1 MIIKHCFT
9 ALVDDLGL
17 MIVTKIEIYK
27 ITLIDLYHS
36 GSLLFVSR
44 VLYTIINYHNYPL
57 LASSWT
63 VVWETLLTPHHRD
76 TDHDSAQQR

>member
-17 MIVTKIEIYK
+17 IIIVTKIEIYK
-27 ITLIDLYHS
+27 ITIL
-36 GSLLFVSR
+36 SLRFFAVCFKSSFQN
-44 VLYTIINYHNYPL
+44 INYHNYPL